1 MKQFKLAASLF
12 FTASLISSATL
23 AHVSFKDEALAVA
36 THAPYNW
43 TGFYAGLNAGIVKH
57 TLNVTDN
64 QGASFNSTIHEV
76 TNPQFTGGFQF
87 GYRKQVELSKLSGV
101 FGAEFSA
108 DFANAIFTQT
118 YGSPFGL
125 YQLKATNTLKSVCL
139 MQLMGGI
146 AADKTLLFMSG
157 GLSWMNI
164 AGNFTSENGAP
175 FFNTFNVGKQALG
188 TTLGGGA
195 EYAFNDRISMRFK
208 VDVITPN
215 VYSSSDNASNT
226 YTMSNNIVQATLGI
240 NYKFG

>member
-1 MKQFKLAASLF
+1 MKQFTLAASIF
-12 FTASLISSATL
+12 VSASLLSSATL
-23 AHVSFKDEALAVA
+23 AHVSFKDEALTVA
-36 THAPYNW
+36 TQAPYNW

-64 QGASFNSTIHEV
+64 QAASFNATIQEV

-87 GYRKQVELSKLSGV
+87 GYRQQVDLSKLSGV

-108 DFANAIFTQT
+108 NFANAMFSQT
-118 YGSPFGL
+118 YGSPFAL
-125 YQLKATNTLKSVCL
+125 YQLKATNTLKSLCL
-139 MQLMGGI
+139 LQLMGGI

-157 GLSWMNI
+157 GLSWTNI

-188 TTLGGGA
+188 TTIGGGA
-195 EYAFNDRISMRFK
+195 EYAFTDRISMRFK

-215 VYSSSDNASNT
+215 IYSTSDNASNT
-226 YTMSNNIVQATLGI
+226 YTMSNNIVQATVGI
-240 NYKFG
+240 NYKLG